1 MRLSWQ
7 AVEDLDLAGYALLRS
22 EDAAAEFTFLPG
34 RGPGG
39 ATITTGKT
47 SYVDS
52 LHSFPGRTFF
62 YRVAAVDTSRLQS
75 EPSGFVGATVLED
88 KVAPEP
94 PRSLAAIPDESEPR
108 VTLVW
113 TPPVRDAGGGELSGL
128 AGYAILR
135 REPGSGGTVPVDT
148 VAAETRQYVDD
159 GLKALTS
166 YSYSIVA
173 FDGAGNTSSLSQVVQ
188 VTTPG
193 MPVPA
198 NLAAESRAGRI
209 EVSWAAVSDEELLG
223 YDLYRSE
230 RPDELFER
238 LPGTEGTPF
247 TTGRTSYV
255 DTSVV
260 AGRPYYYKVQ
270 SVGRTHRSELSV
282 FVDGEALADEVPPES
297 PRNLSAVAD
306 GSEFGRVSVTW
317 NVPLVDDDGGELT
330 GLSGYRVFRSQ
341 GTTDSFVQVA
351 AVSEA
356 RYEDSGLEESTTYF
370 YTVSAVDGSGNESGR
385 AAAVRVKTQGEDRVS
400 PAVPRNVSAVSEAG
414 FSDRIAVRWS
424 APTTDADG
432 GDLTGLSGFTVYRS
446 EGVSGSLVA
455 VSTVGSEAREYVD
468 AGLRALTE
476 YGYAVSAFDGSG
488 NESGQS
494 AVSRARTEGIAV
506 PSGVRAADGIGR
518 IEVNWAAVSDEE
530 LLGYDLY
537 RSERPDELFERL
549 PGTEGTPFTTGRTSY
564 VDTSVVAGRPYY
576 YKVQSVGRTHR
587 SELSSQVGA
596 EALADEVSPGVP
608 RNVSAV
614 SEAGFSDR
622 ITVRWSAPT
631 TDADGGDL
639 TGLSGF
645 TVYRS
650 EGVSGSLVA
659 VSTVG
664 SEAREYV
671 DEGLRALTEYGYAVS
686 AFDGSGNESGQSAVS
701 RARTEGIAVP
711 SGVRAAD
718 GIGRIEVNWAAVS
731 DEELLGYDLYRSE
744 RPDELFERLPG
755 TEGTPFTTGRT
766 SYVDTSVVA
775 GRPYYYKVQSVGRTH
790 RSELS
795 VFVDGEALAD
805 EVPPESPRNLSA
817 VADGSEFGRVSV
829 TWNVPLVDDDG
840 GELTGLS
847 GYRVFRSQ
855 GTTDSFVQ
863 VAAVSEARYEDS
875 GLEESTTYFYT
886 VSAVD
891 GSGNES
897 GRAAAVRVK
906 TQGEDRV
913 SPAVPRNVSAVS
925 EAGFSD
931 RIAVRWSAPTTDAD
945 GGDLTGLSGFTVYR
959 SEGVSGSLVAV
970 STVGS
975 EAREYVDEGLRALT
989 EYGYAV
995 SAFDGSGNESG
1006 QSAVSRART
1015 EGIAVPSG
1023 VRAADGIGRIEVSWE
1038 AVSDEEL
1045 LGYDVYRSERPDEL
1059 FERLPGTEGTPFT
1072 TGRTSYVD
1080 TSVVAGRPYYYKVQS
1095 VGRTHR
1101 SELSS
1106 QVGAEALADEVSPA
1120 VPRNV
1125 SAVSEAGFSDRIA
1138 VRWSAPTTDADGGD
1152 LTGLS
1157 GFTVYRS
1164 EEVSG
1169 SLVAVSTVGS
1179 EAREYVDEGLRALTE
1194 YGYAVSAFDGSGN
1207 ESGQS
1212 AVSRARTEG
1221 IAVPSGVRARDG
1233 IGRIEVSWEAVSDE
1247 KLIGYNVYRSSRPDL
1262 EFELLGSVTGASFT
1276 TARTSYVDSNLVS
1289 GARYYYKVSS
1299 VSSAFESELSG
1310 YVSGESQPDVSA
1322 PEPPGGVVA
1331 TALEE
1336 GVQVRLS
1343 WRASQHDADG
1353 GELTGLQGYVIFR
1366 SSEGSSELVAVDT
1379 VSAGTTEYVDAGLE
1393 AAVVYS
1399 YALMA
1404 VDASGNASGL
1414 TSPVSTRTPGLSPPS
1429 GLSAVSGIGRITVTW
1444 AGSAE
1449 SDLIGFNVYR
1459 SERPDEL
1466 FERLPGTEGTPFT
1479 TGRTS
1484 YVDTSVVAGRPYY
1497 YKVQSVGRTHRSELS
1512 VFVDGEA
1519 LADEVPPESPRN
1531 LSAVADGSEFGR
1543 VSVTWNVPLVDDDG
1557 GELTGLSGYRVFRSQ
1572 GTTDSFVQVAA
1583 VSEARYEDSGLEE
1596 STTYFYTVS
1605 AVDGSGNESGRAAAV
1620 RVKTQG
1626 EDRVS
1631 PAVPRNVSAVSEAGF
1646 SDRIAVRWSA
1656 PTTDA
1661 DGGDLTGLSGFTV
1674 YRSEGVSG
1682 SLVAVSTVGSEA
1694 REYVDA
1700 GLRALTEYGYAVSA
1714 FDGSGNE
1721 SGQSAVSRARTEG
1734 IAVPSGVRAAD
1745 GIGRIEVSWAA
1756 VSDEEL
1762 LGYDLYRSER
1772 PDELFERLPGT
1783 EGTPFT
1789 TGRTS
1794 YVDTSV
1800 VAGRP
1805 YYYKVQSVGRTHRS
1819 ELSSQVGAEALA
1831 DEVSPAV
1838 PRNVSA
1844 VSEAGFS
1851 DRIAVRWSAPTTD
1864 ADGGDLT
1871 GLSGFTVYRSEGV
1884 SGSLVAVSTVGS
1896 EAREYVDAGLRAL
1909 TEYGYAVSAF
1919 DGSGNE
1925 SGQSAVSRA
1934 RTEGIAVPSGV
1945 RAADGIGRI
1954 EVSWEAVSDEELLGY
1969 DVYRSERPDELFE
1982 RLPGTEGTPFTTGRT
1997 SYVDTSVVAGRPY
2010 YYKVQSVGRTH
2021 RSELSS
2027 QVGAEALADEVSPA
2041 VPRNVSAVSEAGF
2054 SDRIAVRWSAPTT
2067 DADGGDLT
2075 GLSGFT
2081 VYRSEEVSGSL
2092 VAVSTVG
2099 SEAREYVDEGLRA
2112 LTEYGYAVS
2121 AFDGSGNESGQS
2133 AVSRARTEGIAVPS
2147 GVRARD
2153 GIGRIEVSWEAVSD
2167 EKLIGYNVYR
2177 SSRPDLEFELL
2188 GSVTGASFT
2197 TARTSYVDSNLVSG
2211 ARYYYKVSSVSSA
2224 FESELSGYVSGE
2236 SQPDVSAPEPPGGVV
2251 ATALEEGVQVRL
2263 SWRASQH
2270 DADGGELTGLQG
2282 YVIFRSSEGS
2292 SELVA
2297 VDTVSAGTTEY
2308 VDAGLEAAVVYS
2320 YALMAVDASGNA
2332 SGLTSPVSTRTPGL
2346 SPPSGLSAVSG
2357 IGRITV
2363 TWAGSAESD
2372 LIGFNVYRSERPDEL
2387 FERLPGTE
2395 GTPFT
2400 TGQTTYVDTGFVG
2413 GEVFFY
2419 RVSVVTSQGESGLS
2433 EFDGATVETDSRPP
2447 AAPTFLSGE
2456 AVVGDPEVIL
2466 LEWRAPSSDFSG
2478 AELTGL
2484 SGYLVFRADSPSGPF
2499 REIGSSETAEY
2510 RDSGLEQRT
2519 TYYYQ
2524 IQALDPASNASAPSE
2539 TESATTSGVDIPKNV
2554 SLSST
2559 TPSDL
2564 TKNPVVTIRWEA
2576 SAGVVL
2582 RYEVERT
2589 TVPNSTDDP
2598 DYTAIPPAS
2607 GIKNDIRTSRED
2619 DTVERGVT
2627 YYYRV
2632 RAVDAESRE
2641 SDWTMP
2647 LAVKVSE

>member
-1 MRLSWQ
+1 MIARRTCLAAAVAVALTGTSCDRERSNPLDPQGDFVRKRPTTPAGLAAEPGVGVVRLSWQ

-22 EDAAAEFTFLPG
+22 EDAAAVFTFLPG
-34 RGPGG
+34 RGSGG

-47 SYVDS
+47 SFVDS
-52 LHSFPGRTFF
+52 LHSFAGRTFF
-62 YRVAAVDTSRLQS
+62 YRVAAVDTSGLQS
-75 EPSGFVGATVLED
+75 LPSGFVGATVLED

-108 VTLVW
+108 VTLLW

-135 REPGSGGTVPVDT
+135 GEPESGGTVPVDT
-148 VAAETRQYVDD
+148 VAAETRQYVDE

-173 FDGAGNTSSLSQVVQ
+173 FDQAGNTSSLSQVVQ

-193 MPVPA
+193 LPVPA
-198 NLAAESRAGRI
+198 NLAAQSGPGRI
-209 EVSWAAVSDEELLG
+209 EVSWVAVEDEELLG
-223 YDLYRSE
+223 YNVYRSE
-230 RPDELFER
+230 RPDESFER

-255 DTSVV
+255 DTSVAV
-260 AGRPYYYKVQ
+260 GRPYYYKVQ

-297 PRNLSAVAD
+297 PRNLSALAD
-306 GSEFGRVSVTW
+306 ESEFGRVTVTW
-317 NVPLVDDDGGELT
+317 NAPLRDDDRGELT

-356 RYEDSGLEESTTYF
+356 RYEDSGLEESTTYY
-370 YTVSAVDGSGNESGR
+370 YTVLAVDGSGNESGR
-385 AAAVRVKTQGEDRVS
+385 AAPVRVKTQGADEVS
-400 PAVPRNVSAVSEAG
+400 PGVPRNVSAVAEGG
-414 FSDRIAVRWS
+414 FTDRIAVRWS

-432 GDLTGLSGFTVYRS
+432 GELTGLSGFTVYRS
-446 EGVSGSLVA
+446 EGVSGSLVSVA
-455 VSTVGSEAREYVD
+455 TVGPEVREYVD
-468 AGLRALTE
+468 EGLRSLTE
-476 YGYAVSAFDGSG
+476 YGYAVTAFDGSG

-494 AVSRARTEGIAV
+494 GLSRARTEGIAI
-506 PSGVRAADGIGR
+506 PSGVRAEDGIGR
-518 IEVNWAAVSDEE
+518 IEVSWAAVEDEE
-530 LLGYDLY
+530 LLGYNVY
-537 RSERPDELFERL
+537 RSERPDESFERL

-564 VDTSVVAGRPYY
+564 VDTSV
-576 YKVQSVGRTHR
+576 
-587 SELSSQVGA
+587 
-596 EALADEVSPGVP
+596 
-608 RNVSAV
+608 AV
-614 SEAGFSDR
+614 
-622 ITVRWSAPT
+622 
-631 TDADGGDL
+631 
-639 TGLSGF
+639 
-645 TVYRS
+645 
-650 EGVSGSLVA
+650 
-659 VSTVG
+659 
-664 SEAREYV
+664 
-671 DEGLRALTEYGYAVS
+671 
-686 AFDGSGNESGQSAVS
+686 
-701 RARTEGIAVP
+701 
-711 SGVRAAD
+711 
-718 GIGRIEVNWAAVS
+718 
-731 DEELLGYDLYRSE
+731 
-744 RPDELFERLPG
+744 
-755 TEGTPFTTGRT
+755 
-766 SYVDTSVVA
+766 

-817 VADGSEFGRVSV
+817 LADESEFGRVTV
-829 TWNVPLVDDDG
+829 TWNAPLRDDDR

-875 GLEESTTYFYT
+875 GLEESTTYYYT
-886 VSAVD
+886 VLAVD

-897 GRAAAVRVK
+897 GRAAPVRVK
-906 TQGEDRV
+906 TQGADEV
-913 SPAVPRNVSAVS
+913 SPGVPRNVSAVA
-925 EAGFSD
+925 EGGFTD

-945 GGDLTGLSGFTVYR
+945 GGELTGLSGFTVYR
-959 SEGVSGSLVAV
+959 SEGVSGSLVSVA
-970 STVGS
+970 TVGP
-975 EAREYVDEGLRALT
+975 EVREYVDEGLRSLT

-995 SAFDGSGNESG
+995 TAFDGSGNESG
-1006 QSAVSRART
+1006 QSGLSRART
-1015 EGIAVPSG
+1015 EGIAIPSG
-1023 VRAADGIGRIEVSWE
+1023 VRAEDGIGRIEVSWA
-1038 AVSDEEL
+1038 AVE
-1045 LGYDVYRSERPDEL
+1045 
-1059 FERLPGTEGTPFT
+1059 
-1072 TGRTSYVD
+1072 
-1080 TSVVAGRPYYYKVQS
+1080 
-1095 VGRTHR
+1095 
-1101 SELSS
+1101 
-1106 QVGAEALADEVSPA
+1106 
-1120 VPRNV
+1120 
-1125 SAVSEAGFSDRIA
+1125 
-1138 VRWSAPTTDADGGD
+1138 
-1152 LTGLS
+1152 
-1157 GFTVYRS
+1157 
-1164 EEVSG
+1164 
-1169 SLVAVSTVGS
+1169 
-1179 EAREYVDEGLRALTE
+1179 DEG
-1194 YGYAVSAFDGSGN
+1194 
-1207 ESGQS
+1207 
-1212 AVSRARTEG
+1212 
-1221 IAVPSGVRARDG
+1221 
-1233 IGRIEVSWEAVSDE
+1233 
-1247 KLIGYNVYRSSRPDL
+1247 LIGYNVYRSRRPDL
-1262 EFELLGSVTGASFT
+1262 EFERLGSATGASFT
-1276 TARTSYVDSNLVS
+1276 TARTSYVDSNLVA

-1310 YVSGESQPDVSA
+1310 YVGGESRSDASA
-1322 PEPPGGVVA
+1322 PEPPGGVLA
-1331 TALEE
+1331 LALEE
-1336 GVQVRLS
+1336 GAQIRVS
-1343 WRASQHDADG
+1343 WRASQYDADG
-1353 GELTGLQGYVIFR
+1353 GELTGLQRYVIFR

-1404 VDASGNASGL
+1404 VDASGNGSAL
-1414 TSPVSTRTPGLSPPS
+1414 TSPVSATTRGLAPPS
-1429 GLSAVSGIGRITVTW
+1429 GLSAVSGIGRITVSW
-1444 AGSAE
+1444 AGSGEA
-1449 SDLIGFNVYR
+1449 DLVGYNVYR
-1459 SERPDEL
+1459 SERPDES

-1484 YVDTSVVAGRPYY
+1484 YVDTSVAVGRPYY

-1531 LSAVADGSEFGR
+1531 LSALADESEFGR
-1543 VSVTWNVPLVDDDG
+1543 VTVTWNAPLRDDDR

-1596 STTYFYTVS
+1596 STTYYYTVL
-1605 AVDGSGNESGRAAAV
+1605 AVDGSGNESGRAAPV

-1626 EDRVS
+1626 ADEVS
-1631 PAVPRNVSAVSEAGF
+1631 PGVPRNVSAVAEGGF
-1646 SDRIAVRWSA
+1646 TDRIAVRWSA

-1661 DGGDLTGLSGFTV
+1661 DGGELTGLSGFTV

-1682 SLVAVSTVGSEA
+1682 SLVSVATVGPEV
-1694 REYVDA
+1694 REYVDE
-1700 GLRALTEYGYAVSA
+1700 GLRSLTEYGYAVTA

-1721 SGQSAVSRARTEG
+1721 SGQSGLSRARTEG
-1734 IAVPSGVRAAD
+1734 IAIPSGVRAED

-1756 VSDEEL
+1756 VEDEEL
-1762 LGYDLYRSER
+1762 LGYNVYRSER
-1772 PDELFERLPGT
+1772 PDESFERLPGT

-1800 VAGRP
+1800 AVGRP

-1819 ELSSQVGAEALA
+1819 ELSVFVDGEALA
-1831 DEVSPAV
+1831 DEVPPESPRNLSALADESEFGRVTVTWNAPLRDDDRGELTGLSGYRVFRSQGTTDSFVQVAAVSEARYEDSGLEESTTYYYTVLAVDGSGNESGRAAPVRVKTQGADEVSPGV

-1844 VSEAGFS
+1844 VAEGGFT

-1864 ADGGDLT
+1864 ADGGELT

-1884 SGSLVAVSTVGS
+1884 SGSLVSVATVGP
-1896 EAREYVDAGLRAL
+1896 EVREYVDEGLRSL
-1909 TEYGYAVSAF
+1909 TEYGYAVTAF

-1925 SGQSAVSRA
+1925 SGQSGLSRA
-1934 RTEGIAVPSGV
+1934 RTEGIAIPSGV
-1945 RAADGIGRI
+1945 RAEDGIGRI
-1954 EVSWEAVSDEELLGY
+1954 EVSWAAVE
-1969 DVYRSERPDELFE
+1969 
-1982 RLPGTEGTPFTTGRT
+1982 
-1997 SYVDTSVVAGRPY
+1997 
-2010 YYKVQSVGRTH
+2010 
-2021 RSELSS
+2021 
-2027 QVGAEALADEVSPA
+2027 
-2041 VPRNVSAVSEAGF
+2041 
-2054 SDRIAVRWSAPTT
+2054 
-2067 DADGGDLT
+2067 
-2075 GLSGFT
+2075 
-2081 VYRSEEVSGSL
+2081 
-2092 VAVSTVG
+2092 
-2099 SEAREYVDEGLRA
+2099 DEG
-2112 LTEYGYAVS
+2112 
-2121 AFDGSGNESGQS
+2121 
-2133 AVSRARTEGIAVPS
+2133 
-2147 GVRARD
+2147 
-2153 GIGRIEVSWEAVSD
+2153 
-2167 EKLIGYNVYR
+2167 LIGYNVYR
-2177 SSRPDLEFELL
+2177 SRRPDLEFERL
-2188 GSVTGASFT
+2188 GSATGASFT
-2197 TARTSYVDSNLVSG
+2197 TARTSYVDSNLVAG

-2224 FESELSGYVSGE
+2224 FESELSGYVGGE
-2236 SQPDVSAPEPPGGVV
+2236 SRSDASAPEPPGGVL
-2251 ATALEEGVQVRL
+2251 ALALEEGAQIRV
-2263 SWRASQH
+2263 SWRASQY
-2270 DADGGELTGLQG
+2270 DADGGELTGLQR

-2320 YALMAVDASGNA
+2320 YALMAVDASGNGSA
-2332 SGLTSPVSTRTPGL
+2332 LTSPVSATTRGL
-2346 SPPSGLSAVSG
+2346 APPSGLSAVSG

-2363 TWAGSAESD
+2363 SWAGSGEAD
-2372 LIGFNVYRSERPDEL
+2372 LVGYNVYRSERPDES

-2400 TGQTTYVDTGFVG
+2400 TGRTSYVDTGFVG

-2419 RVSVVTSQGESGLS
+2419 RASVVTSQGESDLS

-2456 AVVGDPEVIL
+2456 AVAGDPEVIL
-2466 LEWRAPSSDFSG
+2466 LEWRAPLSDFSG

-2524 IQALDPASNASAPSE
+2524 VQALDPAGNASAPSE

-2554 SLSST
+2554 SLTST

-2589 TVPNSTDDP
+2589 TVPNSTDDA
-2598 DYTAIPPAS
+2598 DYTGIPPAS

-2619 DTVERGVT
+2619 DTVERGLT
-2627 YYYRV
+2627 YFYRV

-2641 SDWTMP
+2641 SDWTTP